1 MLSSASISDKNK
13 YQLVKET
20 IQKIDP
26 KAIIY
31 EEDNNII
38 DIFDEECINDEI
50 FNVCDF
56 KGYKLLEENIVNI
69 RKQVCNTVFPSSWN
83 NFYKVV
89 NKAVEDY
96 FENKNNN

>member
-1 MLSSASISDKNK
+1 MLISASISDKNK

-20 IQKIDP
+20 IQKIDS

-56 KGYKLLEENIVNI
+56 KEYKLLEEDIVNI
-69 RKQVCNTVFPSSWN
+69 RKQVCNTVFPSLWN

>member
-1 MLSSASISDKNK
+1 MLISASISDKNK

-38 DIFDEECINDEI
+38 DIFN
-50 FNVCDF
+50 
-56 KGYKLLEENIVNI
+56 KGMH
-69 RKQVCNTVFPSSWN
+69 
-83 NFYKVV
+83 
-89 NKAVEDY
+89 
-96 FENKNNN
+96 